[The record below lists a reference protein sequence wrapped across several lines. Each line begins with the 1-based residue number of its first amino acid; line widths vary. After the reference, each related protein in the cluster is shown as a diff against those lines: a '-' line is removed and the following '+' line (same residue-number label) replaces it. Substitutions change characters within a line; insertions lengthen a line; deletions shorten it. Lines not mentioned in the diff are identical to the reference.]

1 MFISWSDSGVGCW
14 VQVLEFFANQ
24 WFWIRGRGSQHLA
37 HNNVEESKIDNSAE
51 LSIDI
56 DSWEGIDSI
65 FLKLKLTQELSVGVV
80 STRPKPKF
88 HINISSRS
96 FS

>member
-1 MFISWSDSGVGCW
+1 MWK
-14 VQVLEFFANQ
+14 
-24 WFWIRGRGSQHLA
+24 
-37 HNNVEESKIDNSAE
+37 SKIDNSAE

-56 DSWEGIDSI
+56 DWREESTV
-65 FLKLKLTQELSVGVV
+65 FFKTKTNTELSVGVV